1 MIQALG
7 EQEWDC
13 IISDFSMPHFSGLE
27 ALALLQQ
34 SGKDIPFILVS
45 GAMGEETAVAAM
57 KAGAHD
63 YIMKN
68 NLSRMVPAFER
79 EIREADI
86 RKQNKEA
93 EERIRYERKLLRTLI
108 DNLPDL
114 IYFKDTNGQFII
126 SNNAKKAFRM
136 LASTEE
142 NTGDME
148 TGILPDTFVDAQHTH
163 DLEIIKTGKK
173 IVNQEEFYTD
183 EKGNQRWFLS
193 SKIPIYGNTSE
204 ITGLVGVSHE
214 ITSRKVAEIA
224 LIESEQNLKMQNME
238 YLALNEEYQTLNEE
252 LEAKVKH
259 IENIN
264 AELIISRNKAEEAD
278 RLKSAFL
285 ANMSHEIRTPLNS
298 I

>member
-1 MIQALG
+1 M
-7 EQEWDC
+7 
-13 IISDFSMPHFSGLE
+13 
-27 ALALLQQ
+27 QQ

-148 TGILPDTFVDAQHTH
+148 TGILPDTFVECPTH
-163 DLEIIKTGKK
+163 PRSGNNK
-173 IVNQEEFYTD
+173 NR
-183 EKGNQRWFLS
+183 EKNC
-193 SKIPIYGNTSE
+193 
-204 ITGLVGVSHE
+204 
-214 ITSRKVAEIA
+214 
-224 LIESEQNLKMQNME
+224 
-238 YLALNEEYQTLNEE
+238 
-252 LEAKVKH
+252 
-259 IENIN
+259 
-264 AELIISRNKAEEAD
+264 
-278 RLKSAFL
+278 
-285 ANMSHEIRTPLNS
+285 
-298 I
+298 